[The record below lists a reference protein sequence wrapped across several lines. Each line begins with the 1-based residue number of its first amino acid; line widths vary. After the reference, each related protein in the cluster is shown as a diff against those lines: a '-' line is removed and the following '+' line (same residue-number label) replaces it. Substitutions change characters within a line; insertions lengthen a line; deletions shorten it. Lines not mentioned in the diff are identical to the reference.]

1 MFANFFRPIVVWLVI
16 ILAETAHGIIRNVY
30 IAPMLGDLR
39 SRQIGVFFGSLI
51 IFGIACLFACWLRTS
66 SVRSLLAIGA
76 VWVVMTVIFE
86 VSLGTALG
94 LSADRI
100 TEDYDPTRGGLMIFG
115 LVLMFLSPLLA
126 RKVRCCGDENRDG

>member
-30 IAPMLGDLR
+30 LAPMLGDLR

-66 SVRSLLAIGA
+66 SARSLVAVGA

-86 VSLGTALG
+86 VSLGTVLG
-94 LSADRI
+94 LSTDRI
-100 TEDYDPTRGGLMIFG
+100 TEDYDLSRGGLMIFG
-115 LVLMFLSPLLA
+115 LIFMFLSPLLA
-126 RKVRCCGDENRDG
+126 RKVRPCGNEKPCG

>member
-1 MFANFFRPIVVWLVI
+1 M
-16 ILAETAHGIIRNVY
+16 LAETAHGIIRNIF
-30 IAPMLGDLR
+30 IAPLLGDLR

-51 IFGIACLFACWLRTS
+51 IFGVACLFACWLRTS

-76 VWVVMTVIFE
+76 LWVVMTVIFE

-100 TEDYDPTRGGLMIFG
+100 TEDYDPSRGGLMIFG
-115 LVLMFLSPLLA
+115 LVFMFVSPLLA
-126 RKVRCCGDENRDG
+126 RMLRGCGDENRVG